1 MTPPSLKRLPATFD
15 LIIVGAGHAGC
26 EAAMAAARL
35 GLSAL
40 LLTSNADRIGH
51 LSCNPAVGGLGKGHM
66 VREIDALGGYMGRWT
81 DAAAIQARTLN
92 ASKGPAVR
100 ATRAQVDREVYM
112 AAVKRDIYAQPTLF
126 VRQEM
131 AESILTRGG
140 RAVGIRTTLG
150 TEFTA
155 RAVLLTTGTF
165 LDGHIHMGRHHYPGG
180 RLGDAASIGISASL
194 REHGLALQRFMTCT
208 TPRILGESI
217 NFSAMEPQF
226 GDEPTPRFS
235 PHSDIAMLPQA
246 ACYLT
251 WTTAETHAIIDAA
264 LQESPMYSG
273 AIPGTGPRYCP
284 AIEDKIARF
293 PEKSRHQIF
302 VEPEGVSSPEY
313 YPNGLPTGLPL
324 DVQIAILHSIPGLE
338 DCHVVRPGYAIEYDV
353 ITSTQL
359 APTLENKTLPGLWF
373 AGQING
379 TSGYEEAAAQGLWA
393 AVNIGA
399 QIQGRPPF
407 APRRDQS
414 YIAVLVDDLV
424 TKGTSEPYRMFTSR
438 AEHRLLLRESN
449 ADARLTPLG
458 REHGLIA
465 DAQWR
470 DFTRR
475 REQLN
480 QLLELLRRRRLT
492 PNQELRDFCRS
503 IGESVPANAVSLGE
517 LLRRPGMTVAGL
529 ARLCPELAAFS
540 GDIRAEAETMCRYEG
555 YVIRQ
560 EELAKRQLA
569 HDAVLLPADLDYTE
583 IHGLDLEAREKLSSI
598 RPATLGQAGR
608 IAGISPAAIT
618 CIEIQ
623 LRKLQGKKF

>member
-1 MTPPSLKRLPATFD
+1 MTTVSSKRLPASFD

-26 EAAMAAARL
+26 EAAMTAARL
-35 GLSAL
+35 GLSTL

-51 LSCNPAVGGLGKGHM
+51 LSCNPAIGGLGKGHM
-66 VREIDALGGYMGRWT
+66 VREIDALGGYMSRWT
-81 DAAAIQARTLN
+81 DTAAIQVRTLN

-100 ATRAQVDREVYM
+100 ATRSQVDREVYM
-112 AAVKRDIYAQPTLF
+112 AAVKRDIYAQPGIL

-131 AESILTRGG
+131 AESLLTQDG
-140 RAVGIRTTLG
+140 RVVGIRTSLG
-150 TEFTA
+150 TSFTA

-165 LDGHIHMGRHHYPGG
+165 LGGHIHIGRHHYPGG
-180 RLGDAASIGISASL
+180 RLGDAASSGISASL
-194 REHGLALQRFMTCT
+194 RDHGIALQRFMTCT

-217 NFSAMEPQF
+217 NFSLMEPQL

-235 PHSDIAMLPQA
+235 PRSDVAMLPQA
-246 ACYLT
+246 PCYLT
-251 WTTAETHAIIDAA
+251 WTTAKTHAIIDAA
-264 LQESPMYSG
+264 LQESPMYNG
-273 AIPGTGPRYCP
+273 AIPSAGPRYCP

-293 PEKSRHQIF
+293 PEKGRHQIF
-302 VEPEGVSSPEY
+302 VEPEGVTSPEY

-324 DVQIAILHSIPGLE
+324 DVQMAILHSIPGLE

-359 APTLENKTLPGLWF
+359 APTLENKILPGLWS

-393 AVNIGA
+393 AINIGA
-399 QIQGRPPF
+399 QLQGRPPF
-407 APRRDQS
+407 TPKRDQS

-424 TKGTSEPYRMFTSR
+424 TKGTNEPYRMFTSR

-458 REHGLIA
+458 REHGLI
-465 DAQWR
+465 DDTQWEG
-470 DFTRR
+470 FSRR
-475 REQLN
+475 QEQLE
-480 QLLELLRRRRLT
+480 QLLELLRSHRLT
-492 PNQELRDFCRS
+492 PNQELRDFCQET
-503 IGESVPANAVSLGE
+503 GENVPTNAVSLGE
-517 LLRRPGMTVAGL
+517 FLRRPGISIPLLV
-529 ARLCPELAAFS
+529 RLCPELTAFP
-540 GDIRAEAETMCRYEG
+540 GDICAEAETMCRYEG
-555 YVIRQ
+555 YVARQ
-560 EELAKRQLA
+560 EDLAKRQLA
-569 HDAVLLPADLDYTE
+569 HDEVPLPAELDYVE
-583 IHGLDLEAREKLSSI
+583 IHGLDLEAREKLSAI

-623 LRKLQGKKF
+623 LRKLQGKRR